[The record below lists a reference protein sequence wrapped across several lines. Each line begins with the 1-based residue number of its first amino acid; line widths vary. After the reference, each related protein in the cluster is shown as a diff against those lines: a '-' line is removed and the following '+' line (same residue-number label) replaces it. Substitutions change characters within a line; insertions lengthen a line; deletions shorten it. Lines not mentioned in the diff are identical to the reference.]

1 MRWIAICALL
11 VPLGA
16 LAQQRPPQPPAC
28 CEMAGIVGAVLPW
41 ASLFVV
47 LRPGRPE
54 ARLHVDGDTRVTV
67 DGHPASLPDVHPG
80 QRVRVRF
87 DVLGDAP
94 VAVEI
99 VAERP

>member
-1 MRWIAICALL
+1 MRWMAICALL
-11 VPLGA
+11 VPFGTR
-16 LAQQRPPQPPAC
+16 AQQAQPQPPAC
-28 CEMAGIVGAVLPW
+28 CEMAGTVGAVLAW
-41 ASLFVV
+41 ASLVV
-47 LRPGRPE
+47 IVRPGRPE

-67 DGHPASLPDVHPG
+67 DGRPASLPDVHPG

-94 VAVEI
+94 VAAEI